1 MSKETP
7 RRLEERYRAI
17 KYKKEFQI
25 SSQGKAN
32 WVREWNKRLPAGT
45 AVILRL
51 NGRVCRVVLDDP
63 AELVAGVPVVRLPGI
78 GLVRLSQ
85 VEQVEVE

>member
-17 KYKKEFQI
+17 KYKKGFQI
-25 SSQGKAN
+25 STQDKAN
-32 WVREWNKRLPAGT
+32 WVREWNKMPAGT

-51 NGRVCRVVLDDP
+51 NGRVRRVMLDDP
-63 AELVAGVPVVRLPGI
+63 AELIAGVPVVRLPGI

-85 VEQVEVE
+85 VEQVEVVE